1 MGLISILL
9 QVLFVFKITNGFTQE
24 FGKDRVRNTPLC
36 ESAIVGIGL
45 GFVLAVGAERV
56 MSEVAANLFS
66 YVATQQPPVFR
77 WDYAAGDVAEA
88 GRFDVQFV
96 AAFTAGLSPAR
107 TFVAQWEVRGSL
119 E

>member
-1 MGLISILL
+1 MALASAVQGGRRPGQLITWQRESSAAPEDLTDATLTGHI
-9 QVLFVFKITNGFTQE
+9 
-24 FGKDRVRNTPLC
+24 RNRATGTTRAIAGPLTVTDGT
-36 ESAIVGIGL
+36 AG
-45 GFVLAVGAERV
+45 
-56 MSEVAANLFS
+56 
-66 YVATQQPPVFR
+66 VFR
-77 WDYAAGDVAEA
+77 WDYAAADVAEA